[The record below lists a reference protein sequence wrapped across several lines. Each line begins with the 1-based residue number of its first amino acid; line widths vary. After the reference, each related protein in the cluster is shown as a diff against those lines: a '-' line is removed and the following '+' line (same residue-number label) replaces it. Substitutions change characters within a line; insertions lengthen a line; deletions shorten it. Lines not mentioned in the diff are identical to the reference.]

1 MASKTKFCY
10 MCLNKDASSSISDWN
25 AQRIWSFTCGETD
38 LNFIKDMIKHI
49 SLKISVG
56 RDLKQSKHS
65 LGAVLIAA
73 TWNTK
78 VATVITMDSI
88 IIKYYYH

>member
-1 MASKTKFCY
+1 
-10 MCLNKDASSSISDWN
+10 
-25 AQRIWSFTCGETD
+25 
-38 LNFIKDMIKHI
+38 MIKHI
-49 SLKISVG
+49 SLKIYVG
-56 RDLKQSKHS
+56 RDLNQSKHS
-65 LGAVLIAA
+65 FGAAHIAA

>member
-1 MASKTKFCY
+1 
-10 MCLNKDASSSISDWN
+10 
-25 AQRIWSFTCGETD
+25 
-38 LNFIKDMIKHI
+38 MIKHI

-56 RDLKQSKHS
+56 RDLNQSKHS
-65 LGAVLIAA
+65 FGAAHIAA

-88 IIKYYYH
+88 LIRYYYH